1 MSRESERKRERES
14 RRLYLEW
21 VVVVPLAVF
30 LLLLVEEEACGGG
43 GGMPA
48 RGTMVGSCR
57 SRPLVAAAAV
67 SSNVEQFH
75 RLVRNWN
82 LHSSIARLAPVWTL
96 IMKPGCFLQNWTC
109 FVSNVS
115 ANWSQIDG
123 VPIAADA
130 TALDLDK
137 ALQIESK
144 ESNRLEN
151 DDEIFNLHLVGW
163 LSLYLFRCHQYCTHT
178 HTQHNFLYVNKK
190 PKQSRIIVE
199 WIPSLFDLLWNRRR
213 PFYRVRQIVPYII
226 TRIRNVSRVT
236 TKLMTVHGRQRRA
249 DGAPARASF
258 SVYFL
263 FFI

>member
-1 MSRESERKRERES
+1 MSRESERARERERES

-130 TALDLDK
+130 TALDLDR
-137 ALQIESK
+137 ALEIESR

-178 HTQHNFLYVNKK
+178 HTEQFSIRQQNQN
-190 PKQSRIIVE
+190 QVE
-199 WIPSLFDLLWNRRR
+199 WIPPLFDLLWNRRL
-213 PFYRVRQIVPYII
+213 PFYIELDRSS
-226 TRIRNVSRVT
+226 RI
-236 TKLMTVHGRQRRA
+236 
-249 DGAPARASF
+249 
-258 SVYFL
+258 
-263 FFI
+263 